1 MSDWSRLDRSH
12 VLAAIAECDRLG
24 AREFLSRYSFGRAKA
39 SAVWHHGQEYDSKAL
54 LGVALL
60 HATGRPAT
68 KDDFSM
74 GEAAV
79 SRLLSG
85 LGFDVVVDEEALE
98 AEDRA
103 AASRALGAEAAATA
117 SPSRAAGGTV
127 RAPAASRKKPA
138 ARKTVK
144 KVARPNLVD
153 QPAQLCPTCF
163 MALPLTGVCDSCD

>member
-1 MSDWSRLDRSH
+1 MSDWNRLDRSH

-39 SAVWHHGQEYDSKAL
+39 SAVWHQGQEYDSKAL

-68 KDDFSM
+68 KQDFGI

-79 SRLLSG
+79 ARLLSG

-103 AASRALGAEAAATA
+103 AAARALGAETPSGA
-117 SPSRAAGGTV
+117 SPSRAAGGTG
-127 RAPAASRKKPA
+127 RAPAARKPA

-163 MALPLTGVCDSCD
+163 MALPLTGVCDTCD

>member
-1 MSDWSRLDRSH
+1 MSDWNRLDRSH

-68 KDDFSM
+68 KQDFGI

-103 AASRALGAEAAATA
+103 AASRALGAETA
-117 SPSRAAGGTV
+117 WSPSPSRTTSGTG
-127 RAPAASRKKPA
+127 RAPAASSKKPA